1 MTIRQ
6 TADALGLKVRTI
18 RQWIKLG
25 KIKCEKKGKCW
36 YIPEEEILRKE
47 IIERAN
53 EGREHSKRIKEGIA
67 VGLCQQ
73 DRQDT

>member
-25 KIKCEKKGKCW
+25 KIKCEKRGKCW
-36 YIPEEEILRKE
+36 YIPEEELTRKE
-47 IIERAN
+47 IIKRAN
-53 EGREHSKRIKEGIA
+53 EGREHSRRIKESSAMG
-67 VGLCQQ
+67 VRQQ
-73 DRQDT
+73 NRQDT